1 MSQFSVTARPEWWE
15 TQQRL
20 IQLFRDFDA
29 QQRLLHYLVPSSL
42 AYQRLEREQAKTAAA
57 IETTRQQRQAHAN

>member
-1 MSQFSVTARPEWWE
+1 MSQIPLTVTRSEWWE

-29 QQRLLHYLVPSSL
+29 QQSLLRYLVPSSL
-42 AYQRLEREQAKTAAA
+42 AYKRLEREQAQTAAA
-57 IETTRQQRQAHAN
+57 IEKARRQRNATP

>member
-1 MSQFSVTARPEWWE
+1 MSQITLTTRSEWWE

-29 QQRLLHYLVPSSL
+29 QQSLLRYLVPSSL
-42 AYQRLEREQAKTAAA
+42 AYKRLEREQAQTAAA
-57 IETTRQQRQAHAN
+57 IEKARRQRNVTP

>member
-1 MSQFSVTARPEWWE
+1 MSQITLQARSEWWE

-20 IQLFRDFDA
+20 IQLFRDFDT
-29 QQRLLHYLVPSSL
+29 QQRLLRYLVPSSL

-57 IETTRQQRQAHAN
+57 IETARRQRNATP

>member
-1 MSQFSVTARPEWWE
+1 MSQITLTTRSEWWD

-29 QQRLLHYLVPSSL
+29 QQPLLHYLVPSSL
-42 AYQRLEREQAKTAAA
+42 AYQRLEREQAKIAAA
-57 IETTRQQRQAHAN
+57 IETARRQRNATP